1 MTTQLTTMTIADAK
15 QCVKYGA
22 KITHPLWNENEFITR
37 HWRTGYLTN
46 ENETLIDANKFWANI
61 EQMGEAFENGFQVY
75 VPASPINDLLSNY
88 FIQNYIAYK

>member
-1 MTTQLTTMTIADAK
+1 MTTQTTTTMTIADAK
-15 QCVKYGA
+15 ECVKYGA

-61 EQMGEAFENGFQVY
+61 EQMGEAFENGFQVFVY
-75 VPASPINDLLSNY
+75 VPASPINDLIFDL
-88 FIQNYIAYK
+88 FK

>member
-1 MTTQLTTMTIADAK
+1 MTTQTTTTMTIADAK
-15 QCVKYGA
+15 ECVKYGA

-61 EQMGEAFENGFQVY
+61 EQMGEAFEGGFQVY
-75 VPASPINDLLSNY
+75 VYTPASPINDLIFDL
-88 FIQNYIAYK
+88 FK